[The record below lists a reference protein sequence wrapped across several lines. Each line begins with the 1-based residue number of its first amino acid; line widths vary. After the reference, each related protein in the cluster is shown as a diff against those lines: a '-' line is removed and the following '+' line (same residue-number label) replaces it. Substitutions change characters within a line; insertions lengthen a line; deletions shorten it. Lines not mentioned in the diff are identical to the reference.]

1 MADAAA
7 AQLTDPVARRRLKRR
22 AVVAS
27 TVGTTIEAGHLMGKV
42 GHLDVRSPFAGQVMG
57 FLAVE
62 GERVT
67 SSQPIAWLRT
77 EH

>member
-1 MADAAA
+1 MTERIIVSPGAGVFADVGV
-7 AQLTDPVARRRLKRR
+7 T
-22 AVVAS
+22 
-27 TVGTTIEAGHLMGKV
+27 TGTTIEAGHLMGKV
-42 GHLDVRSPFAGQVMG
+42 GNIEVRSPFAGQVMC

-62 GERVT
+62 GERVS

>member
-1 MADAAA
+1 MTERIIVSPGAGVFAAVGV
-7 AQLTDPVARRRLKRR
+7 TP
-22 AVVAS
+22 
-27 TVGTTIEAGHLMGKV
+27 GTTITAGHLMGKV

-57 FLAVE
+57 FLAIE

>member
-1 MADAAA
+1 
-7 AQLTDPVARRRLKRR
+7 
-22 AVVAS
+22 
-27 TVGTTIEAGHLMGKV
+27 MGKV
-42 GHLDVRSPFAGQVMG
+42 GNLEVRSPFAGEIMG